1 MAAMNWRLAGGW
13 ILAVIVTTALA
24 WQIVAVADEQV
35 GDDPVSPIEAA
46 PPSTSEQTTTTVTD
60 PTVPTTSQS
69 PTTTTESSASTSDG
83 AATSATSSGT
93 AATPSTSASTSTSAA
108 STWSTKKT
116 VTQGGTVVVGYRPG
130 EVRLET
136 AVPLPGFQV
145 EIEKSGPPEV
155 DVEFDSESRR
165 VRIKA
170 KWEDDGLQ
178 IDVEDSSEEH
188 DD

>member
-1 MAAMNWRLAGGW
+1 M
-13 ILAVIVTTALA
+13 
-24 WQIVAVADEQV
+24 
-35 GDDPVSPIEAA
+35 
-46 PPSTSEQTTTTVTD
+46 
-60 PTVPTTSQS
+60 
-69 PTTTTESSASTSDG
+69 
-83 AATSATSSGT
+83 
-93 AATPSTSASTSTSAA
+93 
-108 STWSTKKT
+108 
-116 VTQGGTVVVGYRPG
+116 VGYRPG